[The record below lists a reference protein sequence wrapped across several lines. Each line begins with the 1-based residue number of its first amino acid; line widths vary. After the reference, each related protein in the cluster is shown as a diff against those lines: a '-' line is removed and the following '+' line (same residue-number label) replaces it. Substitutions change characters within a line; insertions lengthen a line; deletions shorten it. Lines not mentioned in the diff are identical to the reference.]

1 MKSKNVDLIEGERRM
16 VVTRSRG
23 DGDEGGWED
32 VTQRL
37 QNFNLLEGMI
47 SRDLR

>member
-16 VVTRSRG
+16 VVTSRG

-37 QNFNLLEGMI
+37 QNFNLLGGII